1 MYYTLVVNLGDMQV
15 KTLRETLAE
24 VDSEAMLQTLAERL
38 IELEAKI
45 LGDSLSRDTSQHTD
59 SGRPRCKGRHGG

>member
-1 MYYTLVVNLGDMQV
+1 MYYTLVVSLGDMQV

-24 VDSEAMLQTLAERL
+24 VDSEATLQTLAERL

-45 LGDSLSRDTSQHTD
+45 LGDSLS
-59 SGRPRCKGRHGG
+59 